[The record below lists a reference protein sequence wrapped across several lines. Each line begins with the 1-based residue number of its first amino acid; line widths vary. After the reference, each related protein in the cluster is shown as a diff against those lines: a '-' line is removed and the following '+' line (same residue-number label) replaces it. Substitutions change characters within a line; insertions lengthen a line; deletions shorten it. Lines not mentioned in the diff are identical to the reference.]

1 MFRRFFD
8 APQWL
13 LTLLAAFVI
22 GNLFG
27 LVFFPPHTD
36 EAYYWMLSQRP
47 GLSYF
52 DHPPL
57 VPWMMAVFTSLFGNA
72 LWALRLPAAIAW
84 FVTAWVVFMLAIEL
98 ADDRRAGWVTLL
110 VFSSLP
116 IFQAAFHVVGPD
128 SGLMLSTSLTYYLA
142 ARAVRDRSP
151 AFWLLAGAAT
161 GAGMLAKY
169 NMVLVPAAIF
179 IALLANRDARNE
191 LRKPWPW
198 IAGFLALLLFS
209 PVLVWNYQH
218 EWASFAFQWRHG
230 TGTDTASW
238 LQNLG
243 FYLVN
248 QFGVISP
255 WGFVAMLVAAIRTHR
270 YVTTNSSYTLTLVS
284 CGFWLP
290 LVFFGLTGLLTKGH
304 ASWPAMAYIPG
315 TILLGLALNRWLT
328 ANADSATKDRR
339 WVTVT
344 VIMLALF
351 SLIAANLFRFP
362 LQAAALG
369 IGPLPNSH
377 ASNGMGWHTVA
388 QELVKL
394 RTQESRRRALDRP
407 CRIIALPGFD
417 NNGFPYYL
425 TAAEIGLQLEDAQA
439 VTTAPGGRLTQF
451 DFWREQETTAPA
463 PCIAVTGPYTSK
475 EMPPRIDNG
484 TDAWQQHK
492 VIGIKMPAG
501 SFRWYGIYLRRDS

>member
-1 MFRRFFD
+1 MFRRFLD

-13 LTLLAAFVI
+13 LILLAAFVI

-57 VPWMMAVFTSLFGNA
+57 VPWMMAVFTSLLGNA
-72 LWALRLPAAIAW
+72 EWAFRLPAAIGW
-84 FVTAWVVFMLAIEL
+84 LVTAWIAFVLATEL
-98 ADDRRAGWVTLL
+98 AADRRAGWVTLL
-110 VFSSLP
+110 VFASLP

-128 SGLMLSTSLTYYLA
+128 SGLMLFTSLTYYFA

-151 AFWLLAGAAT
+151 AFWLLAGATT

-179 IALLANRDARNE
+179 IALLANRGARNE
-191 LRKPWPW
+191 LWKPWPW
-198 IAGFLALLLFS
+198 AAGFLALLLFS

-243 FYLVN
+243 FYVTN
-248 QFGVISP
+248 QFGVVLP
-255 WGFVAMLVAAIRTHR
+255 WVFIAMLVAAIRTRR
-270 YVTTNSSYTLTLVS
+270 YATTSNSYTLTLLR

-290 LVFFGLTGLLTKGH
+290 LVFFGSTGLLTKGH

-315 TILLGLALNRWLT
+315 TILLGLGLNRWLT
-328 ANADSATKDRR
+328 SNADSATKNRR

-344 VIMLALF
+344 VIMLALV
-351 SLIAANLFRFP
+351 SLIAANLLRFP
-362 LQAAALG
+362 LQAAAMG

-388 QELVKL
+388 QELAKL

-407 CRIIALPGFD
+407 CRITALPGFD

-425 TAAEIGLQLEDAQA
+425 TAAEIGLQLEDAHA
-439 VTTAPGGRLTQF
+439 VTAAPGGRLTQF
-451 DFWREQETTAPA
+451 DFWREQETATPA

-475 EMPPRIDNG
+475 EMPSRIDNG
-484 TDAWQQHK
+484 TGAWQQHK